1 MNDILFLKKEKVL
14 ANRTIYIEIKGRI
27 LKSIDTLTKYF
38 EGERLAETCK
48 KGCPNYVPIHFMP
61 SLKYQENCEDYYF
74 QGLESQ
80 IIQRIQL

>member
-48 KGCPNYVPIHFMP
+48 KGCPNYG
-61 SLKYQENCEDYYF
+61 KK
-74 QGLESQ
+74 
-80 IIQRIQL
+80 